1 MGERAVHFYF
11 KLFKNVKSE
20 HEAEILARLELESLF
35 GDVKPIFNFIDY
47 ALEEPLSHVLN
58 AKFVAKDLEGG
69 EDVRIRLLDVLTHEL
84 PYGRVQ
90 GYYGVKDKIEDV
102 SSLVRRLGYTREII
116 VVART
121 KSPEECVARFFPE
134 YCLNFNT
141 LFTRV
146 GDYSVFRFVTHQ
158 YFLEKSEYISKLSR
172 SEEEVDRNVVKLFNN
187 LMGGFYRIPAS
198 ATMRVGKRLEDYF
211 AIREEPSLYLTHYMH
226 PYKGKFHPKM
236 IRAIL
241 NYIYPYGEGRVLD
254 NFAGSGTLLVEGI
267 LMGLESYGV
276 EINPLSVLMSN
287 VKCQSL
293 VKIRLEGLLE
303 EFEKLL
309 GEAEKR
315 IDEYLNLRKG
325 QSTLRVGINF
335 EDIERRRKEVKLKL
349 KNYFD
354 NQNDFLLGVFI
365 IVKDLIDKI
374 ENVYIKQFLQ
384 LTLSGTISDLLRR
397 RKADFL
403 EVFRGRF
410 KDLYLRLYLFHS
422 LNKYLKI
429 DVEEGVAYEG
439 DARDMRDLIPDNSI
453 DAILNS
459 PPYSTALD
467 YIKNDMPQLVILHLY
482 KDWNKLLVDMI
493 GNPSLNY
500 TKLTPVVKS
509 LLNKNADYMELTETA
524 RNLVDRLISS
534 RRKNE
539 ALRTYKFFIDM
550 NKTLKEMFRVLKP
563 GSKCAIIIGNNHYKI
578 DSEYIEIQNDEVIR
592 ELGEKIGFR
601 KDRVI
606 RRELEKTSTGNIRY
620 ESIVILEK
628 PA

>member
-1 MGERAVHFYF
+1 
-11 KLFKNVKSE
+11 
-20 HEAEILARLELESLF
+20 
-35 GDVKPIFNFIDY
+35 
-47 ALEEPLSHVLN
+47 
-58 AKFVAKDLEGG
+58 
-69 EDVRIRLLDVLTHEL
+69 
-84 PYGRVQ
+84 
-90 GYYGVKDKIEDV
+90 
-102 SSLVRRLGYTREII
+102 
-116 VVART
+116 
-121 KSPEECVARFFPE
+121 
-134 YCLNFNT
+134 
-141 LFTRV
+141 
-146 GDYSVFRFVTHQ
+146 
-158 YFLEKSEYISKLSR
+158 
-172 SEEEVDRNVVKLFNN
+172 
-187 LMGGFYRIPAS
+187 
-198 ATMRVGKRLEDYF
+198 
-211 AIREEPSLYLTHYMH
+211 
-226 PYKGKFHPKM
+226 
-236 IRAIL
+236 
-241 NYIYPYGEGRVLD
+241 
-254 NFAGSGTLLVEGI
+254 
-267 LMGLESYGV
+267 MGLESYGV